1 MTSHLIVL
9 IHGIRTRRTSPSW
22 PKHFTG
28 WVAGLPQVRTE
39 AIYYEAGP
47 LPIWNNVFKNPRLA
61 RELVSR
67 IETQRLYQHGQRIH
81 LVAHSN
87 GGVIA
92 LATMRRLAHLGI
104 PVATCILTGAAVES
118 DVEKSGLADLIG
130 GGHLGRAIA
139 YSSPDDGVIR
149 RELEWI
155 PGFYGSL
162 GSKGFHRWGEPTG
175 LRIEGYQPIGEAQEW
190 GAEKFRYI
198 TRWFPGFGHGDY
210 FSDAER
216 RHCFECLLED
226 CGIPDPRI

>member
-1 MTSHLIVL
+1 MQSHLIVA

-22 PKHFTG
+22 PKHLAG
-28 WVAGLPQVRTE
+28 WCAGLPSVQTE

-47 LPIWNNVFKNPRLA
+47 FSIWNNLIKNPRLA

-67 IETQRLYQHGQRIH
+67 IETRREYDPHRRIH

-92 LATMRRLAHLGI
+92 LSAAKALAARGI
-104 PVATCILTGAAVES
+104 RIETIILTGAAVES
-118 DVEKSGLADLIG
+118 DVEKSGLAALIG
-130 GGHLGRAIA
+130 ADRLGRAYA

-149 RELEWI
+149 RELEWV
-155 PGFYGSL
+155 PGLYGSL
-162 GSKGFHRWGEPTG
+162 GSKGFHRDGKPTG
-175 LRIEGYQPIGEAQEW
+175 LRIEGYQPIGEGGEW
-190 GAEKFRYI
+190 GAEKFRFV

-210 FSDAER
+210 FSDTER

-226 CGIPDPRI
+226 CRVPDPRI